1 MSTSTIPPI
10 SSMDIVPP
18 PALTTPT
25 DAESLFTPR
34 IEIEMFMS
42 QVRSFLL
49 AGQTSKSI
57 LDIPLIDKTA
67 CDGPNHTQRLEITG
81 LSTTTCTMIFRDME
95 LMRSTLWYYPHAA
108 K

>member
-1 MSTSTIPPI
+1 MSI
-10 SSMDIVPP
+10 MDIVPQ
-18 PALTTPT
+18 PAPTTPA
-25 DAESLFTPR
+25 DAESQPLSR
-34 IEIEMFMS
+34 IESEVFMS

-57 LDIPLIDKTA
+57 LDIPLIDKSA
-67 CDGPNHTQRLEITG
+67 CDGPNHTRRLEITG
-81 LSTTTCTMIFRDME
+81 LSTTTRTMIFRDIG